1 MMENK
6 TEEIVI
12 GEFIIIPDKL
22 KARIEAKDSE
32 SYKEFLLKGLVD
44 IKDIRFQG
52 EGTYLVLGYSP
63 ELVKFVWSDMIP
75 ELHGRLVIYLT
86 DISGNRL
93 IGYIKSKFY
102 VNPKFILKEITPSG
116 EIIVKII

>member
-1 MMENK
+1 MENK

-22 KARIEAKDSE
+22 KATIEARDSE

-63 ELVKFVWSDMIP
+63 ELINFVWSDMIP
-75 ELHGRLVIYLT
+75 ELHGRAAICLT

-93 IGYIKSKFY
+93 FGYIKSRFY
-102 VNPKFILKEITPSG
+102 VNPKFILKEITSSG
-116 EIIVKII
+116 EVIVKII